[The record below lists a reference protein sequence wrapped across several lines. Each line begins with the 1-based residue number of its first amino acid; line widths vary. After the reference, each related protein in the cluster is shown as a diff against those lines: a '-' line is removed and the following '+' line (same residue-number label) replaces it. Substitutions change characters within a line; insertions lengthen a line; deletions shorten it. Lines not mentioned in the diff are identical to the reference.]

1 MGSALFCG
9 RPSCVQSCI
18 NKRMKTITIPA
29 NASRDQRD
37 VLIARIIR
45 QITRVQRRI
54 ARIQADDMR
63 RDDDGKRPTC

>member
-1 MGSALFCG
+1 MGSAL
-9 RPSCVQSCI
+9 SCIQRCCVHASI

-37 VLIARIIR
+37 VLIARVIR